1 MGPRPVR
8 FAVTHPSRRSQSAIG
23 VGGARPKLARAI
35 TALCVV
41 LLAAGTMLL
50 HPQASQ
56 AQTPDAVDDLIAIFG
71 GRLTEEGPVIVQKF
85 GAQAGWL
92 YVIDIQLVSLKSGYV
107 KVYDPNVNLVARGR
121 GHLAWV
127 AEADG
132 EYRIAVS
139 GSREGGSYVF
149 TLRGRADDHGA
160 NPDQATTVEFGKP
173 IQGELWEVQET
184 DYFLVEEQAGRL
196 YVAEVQSE
204 GLLNARVLSL
214 SLSLSSPGFPSAK
227 RRAWVPEVTGTRI
240 LRVVPG
246 LNQSGAYTLT
256 VTVQLDDHGANPDQ
270 ATTVEFGKPIQ
281 GELWEVP
288 ERDYFLVE
296 EQAGRLYVAE
306 VQSEELLNAIF
317 TSLSSPGFP
326 SAKRRAWVPEVTGT
340 RILRVVAGLNQSG
353 KYTLTVTVQTDDHG
367 DGPSNAT
374 VVELGRP
381 INGELWE
388 VPETD
393 WFLVEARAG
402 WHYVVDL
409 QSGTLEDERV
419 RVEDPNGSFVAGS
432 GGTGHLVWE
441 AKVDGGYTIQVT
453 DRQGGSGSYTL
464 TVTGEPPPP
473 TPVPS
478 ATPVPTVTLVR
489 SPTPKPTQKP
499 AATATSIATSAPIAT
514 QPPQPTVAPQGGAN
528 GGGCSAPLGP
538 GGTTE
543 PGLFAVLLAVI
554 GLVATRRRFSSK
566 V

>member
-149 TLRGRADDHGA
+149 TLRGRA
-160 NPDQATTVEFGKP
+160 
-173 IQGELWEVQET
+173 
-184 DYFLVEEQAGRL
+184 
-196 YVAEVQSE
+196 
-204 GLLNARVLSL
+204 
-214 SLSLSSPGFPSAK
+214 
-227 RRAWVPEVTGTRI
+227 
-240 LRVVPG
+240 
-246 LNQSGAYTLT
+246 
-256 VTVQLDDHGANPDQ
+256 DDHGANPDQ